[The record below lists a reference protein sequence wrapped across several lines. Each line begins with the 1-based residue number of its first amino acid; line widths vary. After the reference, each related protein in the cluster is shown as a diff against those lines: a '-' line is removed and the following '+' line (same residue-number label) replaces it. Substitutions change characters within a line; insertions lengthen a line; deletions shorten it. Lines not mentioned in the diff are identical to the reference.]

1 MCKKMNTINNNF
13 RIFQTGLEN
22 KQSIIFIHGFPFDHR
37 MWDRQMDYFGRDY
50 HCICYDIRGLGQS
63 PSDEGQMTIESFVDD
78 LFDLIEKLNLIHP
91 VLCGLSMGGYISLR
105 AIERDEDKFGGL
117 ILCDTKAEADNNEG
131 KLNRAKGIKEINLNG
146 VENFV
151 GNFVLKCFSDNFIK
165 DYRNNYEEVLNRAKS
180 SEPTGVKGCL
190 LAMAARTDT
199 TDYLS
204 KIKIPVL
211 LLCGELDR
219 LTPPDIMMTM
229 GDKINNS
236 TFVLIPEAGH
246 VSSVENPKHFNY
258 EIERFLKEI

>member
-1 MCKKMNTINNNF
+1 MNTINNNF
-13 RIFQTGLEN
+13 GIFQTGIEN
-22 KQSIIFIHGFPFDHR
+22 KQSIIFIHGFPFDHK
-37 MWDRQMDYFGRDY
+37 MWNRQIDYFGKDY
-50 HCICYDIRGLGQS
+50 RCISYDIRGLGQS
-63 PSDEGQMTIESFVDD
+63 PAGDGQMTIESFVDD
-78 LFDLIEKLNLIHP
+78 LSDLIEELNLSHP

-151 GNFVLKCFSDNFIK
+151 VNFVLKCFSDNFIK

-199 TDYLS
+199 TNYLS

-229 GDKINNS
+229 GGKINNS
-236 TFVLIPEAGH
+236 EFVLIPEAGH
-246 VSSVENPKHFNY
+246 VSAVENPKVFNTAV
-258 EIERFLKEI
+258 ENFLKKI